1 MSGKIKYTNEPI
13 GEPRV
18 IRDFLP
24 SPAELAFRD
33 EDVKITITLS
43 KKSVEFFKSEAA
55 KADTQYQRMIRR
67 LLDAY
72 VEAHASDRRRRAV
85 SFRSKTVRAG

>member
-1 MSGKIKYTNEPI
+1 MSVRIKYTNEPI

-18 IRDFLP
+18 IKDFLP
-24 SPAELAFRD
+24 APSELAFRD

-43 KKSVEFFKSEAA
+43 KKSVDFFKSEAA

-67 LLDAY
+67 LLDVY
-72 VEAHASDRRRRAV
+72 VEAHARKPALRGARG
-85 SFRSKTVRAG
+85 RSKAARTT

>member
-1 MSGKIKYTNEPI
+1 MNGRIKYSDEPI
-13 GEPRV
+13 GDPKV

-24 SPAELAFRD
+24 SPEELAFRE

-43 KKSVEFFKSEAA
+43 KRSVDFFKGKAA
-55 KADTQYQRMIRR
+55 QTDTQYQRMIRK

-72 VEAHASDRRRRAV
+72 VEAHTDAPTSRSTRTARKRA
-85 SFRSKTVRAG
+85 AG

>member
-1 MSGKIKYTNEPI
+1 MSARIRYTDEPI

-18 IRDFLP
+18 IADLLP
-24 SPAELAFRD
+24 SPDQLAFRE

-43 KKSVEFFKSEAA
+43 RRSVDFFKDQAA
-55 KADTQYQRMIRR
+55 KSETQYQRMIRR

-72 VEAHASDRRRRAV
+72 VEAHASALTG
-85 SFRSKTVRAG
+85 RSKRTLRKRAAV